1 MFSNILLSINSADDF
16 LLGKVLPVRV
26 NKNFT
31 SENRFPHGGDR
42 AVVGSRHSLLL
53 LLVSSTT
60 NKKIPNKA
68 DRGEKLI
75 KAHGGWGNLTV

>member
-1 MFSNILLSINSADDF
+1 MIFLKQQYNTLFSNILLSINSADDF

-60 NKKIPNKA
+60 NKKFRTKPMEE
-68 DRGEKLI
+68 RSS
-75 KAHGGWGNLTV
+75 

>member
-1 MFSNILLSINSADDF
+1 M
-16 LLGKVLPVRV
+16 RV

-31 SENRFPHGGDR
+31 SENRFPHGVDR

-60 NKKIPNKA
+60 NKKFRTKPIEERSSLKLTEV
-68 DRGEKLI
+68 GEI
-75 KAHGGWGNLTV
+75 

>member
-1 MFSNILLSINSADDF
+1 M
-16 LLGKVLPVRV
+16 RV

-60 NKKIPNKA
+60 NKKFRTKPVEERSSLKLTEV
-68 DRGEKLI
+68 GEI
-75 KAHGGWGNLTV
+75 